1 MIGFEKLSFTLP
13 YWVCKTFAGTDW
25 FVKASSFEGDLSGD
39 LSSLPETVCGQ
50 DRANAE
56 AEVFVFCQMVY
67 F

>member
-1 MIGFEKLSFTLP
+1 MP
-13 YWVCKTFAGTDW
+13 DW

-39 LSSLPETVCGQ
+39 LSSVPETVCGQ

-56 AEVFVFCQMVY
+56 AEVFVYLSICEMVY